1 MSSGVRN
8 AATCLVSDG
17 AVVSALQDPRPASQ
31 ALGAGGTSAAGQE
44 AAIQLLSTVQA
55 LMAVLPL
62 GSLLADPAA
71 AGDND
76 SLAAGDVQPKGHP
89 GEPLSSRCI
98 VNCRYFFVTPGGP
111 VSKKRQS
118 ILKEMR
124 LGQRKLESH
133 HKTLLPLLLFCP
145 VVAHL
150 CPVALRCMHDR
161 FRC

>member
-1 MSSGVRN
+1 MHIILANLHSCSGTSPHVIGCWQCCYLPG
-8 AATCLVSDG
+8 ADG

-76 SLAAGDVQPKGHP
+76 SLAAGGVQPKGHP
-89 GEPLSSRCI
+89 GEPLSSRCV
-98 VNCRYFFVTPGGP
+98 VNGAKVEQCVTGTVETG
-111 VSKKRQS
+111 SGRAK
-118 ILKEMR
+118 
-124 LGQRKLESH
+124 H
-133 HKTLLPLLLFCP
+133 
-145 VVAHL
+145 A
-150 CPVALRCMHDR
+150 RCSLT
-161 FRC
+161 